1 MKMIEY
7 FQHDTENKIYINA
20 IIPSDTIM
28 VTDSYLGHVYDE
40 TFCGKYVFIK
50 TLKKLHHRC
59 LTNSTP
65 TAFTFSNLTIKT
77 LEKGVEYFQN

>member
-20 IIPSDTIM
+20 IIPSDTKM

-40 TFCGKYVFIK
+40 TFCGNTY
-50 TLKKLHHRC
+50 L
-59 LTNSTP
+59 
-65 TAFTFSNLTIKT
+65 
-77 LEKGVEYFQN
+77 